1 MARLRACI
9 EGSVGCGH
17 ACAIIGTVQA
27 GGTAIIARSRRE
39 QAIDKD
45 HTEEILYGA
54 LHMWRRHQVLRPI
67 VLGNLPG
74 WRWARIKQLALVG
87 SRSSLHS
94 GYFKALG
101 GSDGVGPQQN
111 F

>member
-1 MARLRACI
+1 MAQVSVLLVGASHRARPEKKAKEIRPGDVAQLTCQSVTHPSCGRLIYCVQPPTVYLTRSDS
-9 EGSVGCGH
+9 GS
-17 ACAIIGTVQA
+17 
-27 GGTAIIARSRRE
+27 
-39 QAIDKD
+39 KK
-45 HTEEILYGA
+45 
-54 LHMWRRHQVLRPI
+54 
-67 VLGNLPG
+67 GNLPG
-74 WRWARIKQLALVG
+74 WRWAMIKQLALVG